1 MTSVEDVFR
10 PAFEEISRRQNVT
23 GSTTDFSETTYFSR
37 DGDGANLPYVLHGQ
51 NFALVT
57 MGTNVLAPRPLD
69 SLRPALRVYGAFDTK
84 EEAREHAEVV
94 SSLDKTCSLAV
105 IPMRSWFI
113 LPQNEECRDN
123 PEERMRRTEKR
134 LQWWRVKQMEEGE
147 QFKRR
152 VSERLQPDEP
162 SSMMDTDTATAV
174 QESEDGTTEAEQIVY
189 RAPRRLRTG
198 GEVRGQGYVALSVIP
213 DDVIGECLVNL
224 HGFFESAGEAD
235 RWSRN
240 VASRH
245 VTDDDIFTAQACEW
259 LYPNGETKST
269 THYRNDELQ
278 RIMDAAERNP
288 QAVQDYK
295 DWKAQQDANATASDN
310 GNEASD
316 VPMIEGPNA
325 GEEQEKNEDE

>member
-23 GSTTDFSETTYFSR
+23 STSDYTETTYFAR
-37 DGDGANLPYVLHGQ
+37 EGDGCNNLPYVLPGQ

-57 MGTNVLAPRPLD
+57 MGTNVLAPRPVD
-69 SLRPALRVYGAFDTK
+69 PLRPSIRVYGAFDTK

-94 SSLDKTCSLAV
+94 TALDRTCSLAV

-123 PEERMRRTEKR
+123 PDERMRRTEKR
-134 LQWWRVKQMEEGE
+134 LQWWRTKQMEDGE
-147 QFKRR
+147 EFHRR
-152 VSERLQPDEP
+152 VQERLQPDEP
-162 SSMMDTDTATAV
+162 SSMMDADTAMAV
-174 QESEDGTTEAEQIVY
+174 QEEDDGTTDAEQIVY
-189 RAPRRLRTG
+189 KTPRRLRTG

-213 DDVIGECLVNL
+213 DDLMGECLVNL
-224 HGFFESAGEAD
+224 HGFFESATEAD

-240 VASRH
+240 VATRH
-245 VTDDDIFTAQACEW
+245 VTDDDVFTAQSCEW
-259 LYPNGETKST
+259 LYPNGDTKST

-295 DWKAQQDANATASDN
+295 DWKAQQDALTESSSSGATPMLES
-310 GNEASD
+310 NENVAMAED
-316 VPMIEGPNA
+316 
-325 GEEQEKNEDE
+325 EQEKNTIE